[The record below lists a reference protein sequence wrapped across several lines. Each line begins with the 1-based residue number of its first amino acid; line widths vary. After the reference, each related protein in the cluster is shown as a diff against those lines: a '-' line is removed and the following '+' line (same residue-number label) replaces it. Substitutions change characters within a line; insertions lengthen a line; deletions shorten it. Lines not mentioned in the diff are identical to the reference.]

1 MNRTLNELRPGESAT
16 VRGLSPDGS
25 RNIARR
31 LMDIGLTGGAR
42 VKYLFSAPSGEP
54 RAYMISG
61 ARSSRF
67 ASRTRRWSAR
77 IRNRRDRYEAF
88 SAR

>member
-42 VKYLFSAPSGEP
+42 VKYLFCAPSGEP
-54 RAYMISG
+54 RAYMIRG
-61 ARSSRF
+61 AVIALRLEDAALVST
-67 ASRTRRWSAR
+67 RTES
-77 IRNRRDRYEAF
+77 EG
-88 SAR
+88 SL

>member
-42 VKYLFSAPSGEP
+42 VKYLFSAPSGT
-54 RAYMISG
+54 RAYMIRG
-61 ARSSRF
+61 AVI
-67 ASRTRRWSAR
+67 ALR
-77 IRNRRDRYEAF
+77 IEDAALVSTHTE
-88 SAR
+88 SEGSL